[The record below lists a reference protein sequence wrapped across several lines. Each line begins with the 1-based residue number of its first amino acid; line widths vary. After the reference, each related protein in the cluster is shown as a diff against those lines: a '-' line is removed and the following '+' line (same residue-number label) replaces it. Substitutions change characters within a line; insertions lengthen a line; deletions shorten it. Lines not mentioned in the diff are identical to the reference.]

1 MTMDWMGLKGLASD
15 LGLAKDALHVY
26 AAVAIQVAAA
36 LLCRRSLGH
45 WLPWTI
51 VLLAELLN
59 EAGDMWFGEEARV
72 QQWQIDGA
80 VHDVLNTM
88 ILPTLLLL
96 LSRFAPTLFQ
106 ARISNPNAGTA
117 DPNDPKRDLNDPK

>member
-26 AAVAIQVAAA
+26 GAVAIQVAAA

-59 EAGDMWFGEEARV
+59 EAGDMWFGEEARI

-80 VHDVLNTM
+80 VHDILNTM

-96 LSRFAPTLFQ
+96 LSRFAPTLFHP
-106 ARISNPNAGTA
+106 RISDLNAGTA
-117 DPNDPKRDLNDPK
+117 DPNDPNRDLNDPK